1 MTITDPTGGTY
12 DEAVRAHLSRVAE
25 HNTAAVAEVAD
36 LLLAWGRPAGTV
48 RTAGAGPPRA
58 PRAATVYRAG
68 GLACVRPLYHP
79 DLLPM
84 HGAVSSTKAERRS
97 GLAAE
102 VLGDDPLGER
112 DVLVVF
118 STSGVNPYPVEL
130 AGIVRSAGRSV
141 VAVTSGPASSV
152 APRRSNGT
160 LAENATVVLDTLV
173 PSGDATYPADAPV
186 AAPISTVANAF
197 LWNLVLVRLIDLG
210 AEQGVA
216 LPLWRSSNVPGGDA
230 ANAGLLAHYTPRIP
244 ALA

>member
-1 MTITDPTGGTY
+1 MTDTTY
-12 DEAVRAHLSRVAE
+12 HDGVRAHLTEVADHNASAVADVAE
-25 HNTAAVAEVAD
+25 LLLACVRADGTVLTAGAGHSLAAVAE
-36 LLLAWGRPAGTV
+36 TF
-48 RTAGAGPPRA
+48 
-58 PRAATVYRAG
+58 YRAG

-84 HGAVSSTKAERRS
+84 HGAIRSTKAERRS

-102 VLGDDPLGER
+102 VLGPDPLGEQ

-130 AGIVRSAGRSV
+130 AGLVRAAGRPV
-141 VAVTSGPASSV
+141 VAVTSGPANAV
-152 APRRSNGT
+152 APRRADST

-173 PSGDATYPADAPV
+173 PPGDATYPVDLPV
-186 AAPISTVANAF
+186 AAPISTVVNAF

-210 AEQGVA
+210 DEQRVS

-230 ANAGLLAHYTPRIP
+230 ANADLLAHYTPRIP
-244 ALA
+244 ALG

>member
-1 MTITDPTGGTY
+1 MTDTQY
-12 DEAVRAHLSRVAE
+12 DEAVRAHLNRVAE
-25 HNTAAVAEVAD
+25 TNVAAIGEAADLLLDTVRDDGLVLTAGAGHSLAAVAE
-36 LLLAWGRPAGTV
+36 TF
-48 RTAGAGPPRA
+48 
-58 PRAATVYRAG
+58 YRAG

-102 VLGDDPLGER
+102 VLGASLGEH

-130 AGIVRSAGRSV
+130 AGLARTAGRPV
-141 VAVTSGPASSV
+141 IAVTSGPASAV
-152 APRRSNGT
+152 APRRSDST
-160 LAENATVVLDTLV
+160 LAEQGTVVLDTLV
-173 PSGDATYPADAPV
+173 PPGDATYPPRAPV

-197 LWNLVLVRLIDLG
+197 LWNLVLVRLIDLAAG
-210 AEQGVA
+210 EGVD
-216 LPLWRSSNVPGGDA
+216 LPLWRSSNVPGGDD
-230 ANAGLLAHYTPRIP
+230 ANAGLMARYTPRVP

>member
-1 MTITDPTGGTY
+1 MTDTTY
-12 DEAVRAHLSRVAE
+12 DDGVRAHLTKVADHNASAVADVAE
-25 HNTAAVAEVAD
+25 LLLACVRADGTVLTAGAGHSLAAVAE
-36 LLLAWGRPAGTV
+36 TF
-48 RTAGAGPPRA
+48 
-58 PRAATVYRAG
+58 YRAG

-102 VLGDDPLGER
+102 VLGPDPLGEK

-130 AGIVRSAGRSV
+130 AGLVRAAGRPV
-141 VAVTSGPASSV
+141 VAVTSGPASAV
-152 APRRSNGT
+152 APRRAGST

-173 PSGDATYPADAPV
+173 PPGDATYPTDLPV

-210 AEQGVA
+210 NEQGVA
-216 LPLWRSSNVPGGDA
+216 LPLWRSSN
-230 ANAGLLAHYTPRIP
+230 
-244 ALA
+244 